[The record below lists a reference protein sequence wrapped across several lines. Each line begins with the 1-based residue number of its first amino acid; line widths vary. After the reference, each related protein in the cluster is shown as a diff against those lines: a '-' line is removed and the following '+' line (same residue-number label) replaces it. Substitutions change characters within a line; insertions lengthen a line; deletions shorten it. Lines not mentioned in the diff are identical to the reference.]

1 MSFKYRLP
9 ADYEIVKIPTNKA
22 RRAECIQLSEYLKDS
37 LYDLTRIDG
46 IVSYGIGISK
56 TNWSKSVIQ
65 VKITNKLPIKEQVRI
80 LEKIMSLDNI
90 TSGNVELS
98 FEKERKGRHD
108 AFGGER
114 IRPDKP
120 RKWDGS

>member
-56 TNWSKSVIQ
+56 TNWCPP
-65 VKITNKLPIKEQVRI
+65 TH
-80 LEKIMSLDNI
+80 SLRRRFWPWPKQL
-90 TSGNVELS
+90 SMGN
-98 FEKERKGRHD
+98 G
-108 AFGGER
+108 
-114 IRPDKP
+114 
-120 RKWDGS
+120 